1 MALDPKGT
9 VVEGQLG
16 DLLVEFSRQGPARDL
31 ARVDDLPRQ
40 FVEGGGGVKGPLEVC
55 RRRDGRVAIVDEGGA
70 EGVRDV
76 PVLAVGPDAHEQLD
90 VIKRPATSL

>member
-1 MALDPKGT
+1 MVSDPEGPII
-9 VVEGQLG
+9 EGQLS

-40 FVEGGGGVKGPLEVC
+40 FVEGGGGIKGPLEVC

-70 EGVRDV
+70 EGVGGRDG
-76 PVLAVGPDAHEQLD
+76 AGG
-90 VIKRPATSL
+90 